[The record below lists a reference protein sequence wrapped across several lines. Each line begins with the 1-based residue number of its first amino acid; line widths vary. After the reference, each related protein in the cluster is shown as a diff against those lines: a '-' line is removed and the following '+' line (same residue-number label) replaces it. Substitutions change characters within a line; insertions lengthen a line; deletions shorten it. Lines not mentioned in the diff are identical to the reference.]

1 MRLGSHS
8 VAALAVITLAA
19 CQPAAV
25 EDDFEKASYLIGLE
39 VGSSLRQVGDH
50 LDVDALIRGIEDAR
64 AELDPAVDMEELQAA
79 RDRVETVLQAE
90 QEARFAETSARNI
103 EEGAAYLAS
112 NGEKD
117 GVTVTE
123 SGLQYEVLTEGDG
136 VHPTGDQRVTIHYS
150 GSLIDGTIFD
160 SSYERDEPTRF
171 PVSGVIAGFE
181 EGLRLMSVGARYR
194 LTIPSELAYGEG
206 QAGSQIGPNSTLI
219 FEVELLEI
227 ETDPEAGAAGN

>member
-1 MRLGSHS
+1 MRFRFHS
-8 VAALAVITLAA
+8 VAALALITVAA

-39 VGSSLRQVGDH
+39 VGTSLRQVGEH
-50 LDVDALIRGIEDAR
+50 LDIETLVRGIEDAR
-64 AELDPAVDMEELQAA
+64 AEADPVVEMEELQAA

-90 QEARFAETSARNI
+90 QQAESAAASARNL
-103 EEGAAYLAS
+103 EEGATYLAS
-112 NGEKD
+112 NAEKE

-136 VHPTGDQRVTIHYS
+136 VHPTGDQQVTIHYS

-160 SSYERDEPTRF
+160 SSVERDQPATF
-171 PVSGVIAGFE
+171 AVSGVITGFE
-181 EGLRLMSVGARYR
+181 EGLRLMSTGAKFR
-194 LTIPSELAYGEG
+194 LVIPSDLAYGEQ
-206 QAGSQIGPNSTLI
+206 QAGAAIGPNSTLI

-227 ETDPEAGAAGN
+227 EADGAGN

>member
-1 MRLGSHS
+1 MRLRLQS

-19 CQPAAV
+19 CQPAAI

-39 VGSSLRQVGDH
+39 VGSSLRQVREH
-50 LDVDALIRGIEDAR
+50 LDIDALVRGIEDAR
-64 AELDPAVDMEELQAA
+64 AEADPAVEMEELNAA

-90 QEARFAETSARNI
+90 QEARSAELSARNI
-103 EEGAAYLAS
+103 EEGTAYLAS
-112 NGEKD
+112 NAEKD

-160 SSYERDEPTRF
+160 TSYERDQPARF
-171 PVSGVIAGFE
+171 AVSGVIAGFE
-181 EGLRLMSVGARYR
+181 EGLRLMSIGAKYR
-194 LTIPSELAYGEG
+194 LSIPSDLAYGEQ
-206 QAGSQIGPNSTLI
+206 QAGRTIGPNSTLI
-219 FEVELLEI
+219 FEVEMLEI
-227 ETDPEAGAAGN
+227 ETEPEAPGN